1 MLLPGRADGWVNR
14 QQHGHQQGRRSQ
26 AIINTNL
33 KTELCR
39 NHTKGFCTYGDRC
52 AFAHGRE
59 ELKYRTL
66 REMQNAGRIPD
77 AVKYRCIPCMTWV
90 ATGSCPYSS
99 RCVFIHD
106 PRVQG
111 RQEAWLYA
119 GSHMSSAYHSSDSAF
134 FFPDLPRD
142 PDSLL
147 PRDSSLYDLDP
158 AMCAAKD
165 RADRAVYNMWYSFV
179 SVLTDIETDKK
190 ALPSGGASAKPGAA
204 DVFPAPSPSSSDSTL
219 ALSDRSSSFGSD
231 YSTSP
236 TDGGGGGSAFAAG
249 GFRASRTVASTGGGS
264 GEQAAILDQHQA
276 AERRIAYGGCPRLPS
291 FVDLGRGV
299 PTAPTTPTSPDTN
312 VAGFPFEDSHLVAFS
327 RGVTP
332 GSGASRSYHP
342 RSVEEEVSPA
352 SAAAAGGGSGGR
364 GGSPGFSMP
373 ADYPSSPPKSRSG
386 GRPTLRS
393 SVSIADC
400 SSSAS
405 CTSSTR
411 GALPAALPRPC
422 PSHRRPV
429 VSTQVDANGNIVA
442 AVARLSPPHVVAP
455 RTASDSIDC
464 SHQHY
469 QRHCSPPARR
479 VPFKTAPIPPHA
491 AIPPRSEYPQPQPQ
505 PRRSSPPP
513 AAAFAKQLAEE
524 AEAEAVWLRLACP
537 DRRDAPPPRGHH
549 HHPYTERVRMW
560 AALDHQRSCA
570 SSHNNNRKAPF
581 PRMT

>member
-39 NHTKGFCTYGDRC
+39 NHSKGFCTYGDRC

-179 SVLTDIETDKK
+179 SVLTDIETDK
-190 ALPSGGASAKPGAA
+190 APPSGAPAKPGAA
-204 DVFPAPSPSSSDSTL
+204 DVFPAPSPSSSESTL

-236 TDGGGGGSAFAAG
+236 TNGGGGGSAFAAG
-249 GFRASRTVASTGGGS
+249 GFRANRTVAASGGGGGGG
-264 GEQAAILDQHQA
+264 GENAAVDHHQA
-276 AERRIAYGGCPRLPS
+276 AERRIACGGCPRLAS
-291 FVDLGRGV
+291 FVDLSRGV
-299 PTAPTTPTSPDTN
+299 PMGPATPTSPDAE
-312 VAGFPFEDSHLVAFS
+312 VAGFPFEDCQLVAFS
-327 RGVTP
+327 RGETP
-332 GSGASRSYHP
+332 GPAASRYRP
-342 RSVEEEVSPA
+342 RSTEEEFSPA
-352 SAAAAGGGSGGR
+352 STPAAGGA
-364 GGSPGFSMP
+364 GSPAFSMP
-373 ADYPSSPPKSRSG
+373 ADYPSSPPKSCRSG
-386 GRPTLRS
+386 GRPTLSR
-393 SVSIADC
+393 

-405 CTSSTR
+405 VADCGASSCAA
-411 GALPAALPRPC
+411 GALPATLPRPS

-442 AVARLSPPHVVAP
+442 AVARQSAPQMVAP
-455 RTASDSIDC
+455 RAVSDSVDC
-464 SHQHY
+464 AHQHY

-479 VPFKTAPIPPHA
+479 VPFKTAPFPPHA
-491 AIPPRSEYPQPQPQ
+491 AIPRSKFPQPQ
-505 PRRSSPPP
+505 PRRSSPPPPPPP

-524 AEAEAVWLRLACP
+524 AEAELVWLRLACP

-549 HHPYTERVRMW
+549 HHYPERVRMW

-570 SSHNNNRKAPF
+570 SSYNNNRKTPF